1 VRNITATRATPNPDI
16 EAADALNLIP
26 TRDEEFVVARAIM
39 SNDYR
44 NSYLVSSGIVSYY
57 QSAMEQETAIEAS
70 GVSGQ
75 RGPADHKRR
84 QQILQAADE
93 HFRLYGYRK
102 TTLADIAKSIHL
114 STPYIYKFFDSKQS
128 IGEAMCWHCLS
139 AALSEIEGFI
149 EQTKS
154 PVDKLRRV
162 FTGLEEF
169 TWRLLSEQRKIQE
182 MVAVSFDESWESIA
196 RFREGIFELIR
207 RIIVQ
212 GRESGEFER
221 KTPLEE
227 SARAIARMTEL
238 FYHPTLREQAGKRQ
252 EDEALAVANVAIRSL
267 TA

>member
-1 VRNITATRATPNPDI
+1 
-16 EAADALNLIP
+16 
-26 TRDEEFVVARAIM
+26 
-39 SNDYR
+39 
-44 NSYLVSSGIVSYY
+44 
-57 QSAMEQETAIEAS
+57 MEQETMIDAG

-114 STPYIYKFFDSKQS
+114 STPYIYKFFDSKQA

-139 AALSEIEGFI
+139 AVLSEIEESI
-149 EQTKS
+149 AATKS
-154 PVDKLRRV
+154 PVEKLRRV
-162 FTGLEEF
+162 FIGLEGM
-169 TWRLLSEQRKIQE
+169 TWRLLSEQRKIHE
-182 MVAVSFDESWESIA
+182 MVSVSFEEGWESIA
-196 RFREGIFELIR
+196 RFKEGIFKMLRKIV
-207 RIIVQ
+207 VQ

-227 SARAIARMTEL
+227 TSRAITRMTEL
-238 FYHPTLREQAGKRQ
+238 FYHPTLLEQAGKRQ

>member
-1 VRNITATRATPNPDI
+1 
-16 EAADALNLIP
+16 
-26 TRDEEFVVARAIM
+26 
-39 SNDYR
+39 
-44 NSYLVSSGIVSYY
+44 
-57 QSAMEQETAIEAS
+57 MEQETTIEAS

-139 AALSEIEGFI
+139 AALSEVDQSI
-149 EQTKS
+149 EQARS
-154 PVDKLRRV
+154 SVEKLRRV
-162 FTGLEEF
+162 FLGLETV
-169 TWRLLSEQRKIQE
+169 TWKLLSEQRKIHE
-182 MVAVSFDESWESIA
+182 MVSVSFEENWESIS
-196 RFREGIFELIR
+196 RFRESIYQTIR
-207 RIIVQ
+207 KIVVQ
-212 GRESGEFER
+212 GRESGDFER

-227 SARAIARMTEL
+227 TCRAIARMTEL
-238 FYHPTLREQAGKRQ
+238 FYHPTLLDQAGKSQQ
-252 EDEALAVANVAIRSL
+252 EEALAVANVAIRSL